1 MAEIITMTEDPELIK
16 WKKDQVKS
24 RMKKFQSVVDGKKGN
39 LQAQMMEATF
49 PEGETSLSSYE
60 MKFSVSANDPAD
72 NLFKYSAERSRLT
85 AFIDA
90 KGRKFGAI
98 PQTPWQLF
106 KGNEH
111 QLSLDHYMKKYQF
124 TLAITRT
131 DRFLYSFTKGN
142 IGQAVLGFLRN
153 K

>member
-1 MAEIITMTEDPELIK
+1 MTVTENPELIS
-16 WKKDQVKS
+16 WKREQVASK
-24 RMKKFQSVVDGKKGN
+24 MKKFQRTVVGVKGN
-39 LQAQMMEATF
+39 LYVQTMEATF
-49 PEGETSLSSYE
+49 PVGEASLPGYE
-60 MKFSVSANDPAD
+60 MKFSVSANDPKD
-72 NLFKYSAERSRLT
+72 DLFKYSAERSRLT

-106 KGNEH
+106 KGNEQ

-131 DRFLYSFTKGN
+131 DRFLYSLTKGN